1 MGGHCRL
8 SLASNTN
15 HQVRWW
21 CLTIK
26 VTVLRTSED
35 IKMNRFNFSGWLTVQ
50 NVSDKWRGDTKR
62 PAGAGWW
69 LLATSSDPEHLLN
82 VFPQPI
88 NQSRVSYTFISAI
101 TNHFTGNC
109 RGWSCLQSLFSN
121 SFLSLSCWSLMLLLY
136 HLWRVSVCAV
146 TPSQDVLSSLSVL
159 SLHWSQI

>member
-15 HQVRWW
+15 HHVRWW

-26 VTVLRTSED
+26 VTVLRTSEE

-88 NQSRVSYTFISAI
+88 NQSRVSYTFISAT

-109 RGWSCLQSLFSN
+109 RGWGCLQCLFSN
-121 SFLSLSCWSLMLLLY
+121 SFVSLSCLSLMLLC
-136 HLWRVSVCAV
+136 VSVSAV